1 MSSADGAL
9 RVPWLAARQALVALL
24 VLATTALGG
33 WAMFDI
39 LNVDGITALQGIVLG
54 LFVIIFGW
62 ITVAFWTAIIGFLLQ
77 LTRRDPLT
85 LARLDPPATAT
96 DPGEHRTA
104 LVMPIH
110 NEDPERVA
118 GGLESTCRSLLDHP
132 HAQGFEVFVL
142 SDTRDDAIAR
152 REQAAIARL
161 QRRLAPDLAVHYRR
175 REDNRGRKAGN
186 LADFCRRWGH
196 RYDYLVVLD
205 ADSLMG
211 GETLVSLVGM
221 MQAHP
226 GIGLIQTVP
235 IPVGASSVF
244 GRFTQFAAALHSPL
258 LATGHCFWQGDAAN
272 FWGHNA
278 ILRTRAYMAC
288 CGLPMLPGTPP
299 LGGEILSHDFVEAAL
314 MRRAGWR
321 VHLEVRLG
329 ESHEEVPSHLLAFA
343 KRDRRWIQGNLQHL
357 RLLTARGLHPMN
369 RLHFLSGALA
379 YLSSLLWGLMLVVST
394 VDAIGRAQGRHD
406 FFRSGYQLF
415 PDWPI
420 ATSDLIMPLLL
431 STGVILLLPKV
442 LGFLLALIQ
451 RPGAFGGH
459 ARLLASTLLEIAFAI
474 LIAPLMMLLH
484 SGFIL
489 SVLGGHE
496 VRWDAQDREGRSV
509 PWGEAFRH
517 TWLASLIGAGWAA
530 STYLLAPMF
539 FWWLSPV
546 WGGLLLAA
554 PLVRVT
560 SSPTLGRWLARAGL
574 LRVPAEV
581 MPTAVLRRWATAPP
595 SPPGAHPTPPPPQS
609 PGEMPLQSFVAW
621 PPVKGPGPG
630 AGAPASPRSTAP
642 PAVRRDWLGDGAE
655 GLASGERHAHHCDEP
670 HGTERTAP

>member
-1 MSSADGAL
+1 MSSADGSL
-9 RVPWLAARQALVALL
+9 RAPWLAARQALVALL

-39 LNVDGITALQGIVLG
+39 LNVDGITVLQGIVLG

-62 ITVAFWTAIIGFLLQ
+62 ITVALWTAIIGFLLR

-85 LARLDPPATAT
+85 LERLDSPAPTS
-96 DPGEHRTA
+96 DPGEHCTA

-110 NEDPERVA
+110 NEDPERVV
-118 GGLESTCRSLLDHP
+118 GGLESTCRSLLDQP
-132 HAQGFEVFVL
+132 HVRGFEVFVL
-142 SDTRDDAIAR
+142 SDTRDEAIAR
-152 REQAAIARL
+152 REQAAIAGL
-161 QRRLAPDLAVHYRR
+161 QRRLAPELAVHYRR
-175 REDNRGRKAGN
+175 RDDNRGRKAGN

-211 GETLVSLVGM
+211 GETLVSLVAR

-226 GIGLIQTVP
+226 GVGLIQTVP
-235 IPVGASSVF
+235 IPVGACSVF

-258 LATGHCFWQGDAAN
+258 LATGRCFWQGDAAN

-288 CGLPMLPGTPP
+288 CGLPTLSGTPP

-321 VHLEVRLG
+321 VHLDVHLD

-343 KRDRRWIQGNLQHL
+343 RRDRRWIQGNLQHL
-357 RLLTARGLHPMN
+357 RLLGARGLHPMS

-379 YLSSLLWGLMLVVST
+379 YLTSLLWGLMLVVSS
-394 VDAIGRAQGRHD
+394 VDAIGRAQGRHE
-406 FFRSGYQLF
+406 FFRTGDQLF

-420 ATSDLIMPLLL
+420 ATSNLMLPLLI

-442 LGFLLALIQ
+442 LGCLLSVIQ
-451 RPGAFGGH
+451 RPGAFGGR
-459 ARLLASTLLEIAFAI
+459 ARLLASTLLEIALAI
-474 LIAPLMMLLH
+474 LVAPLMMLLH
-484 SGFIL
+484 SRFIL
-489 SVLGGHE
+489 GVLGGHE
-496 VRWDAQDREGRSV
+496 VRWDAQDREGRPV

-517 TWLASLIGAGWAA
+517 TWLATLIGVGWAA
-530 STYLLAPMF
+530 STYLLATMF
-539 FWWLSPV
+539 FWWLAPV
-546 WGGLLLAA
+546 WGGLLIAA

-560 SSPTLGRWLARAGL
+560 SSPTLGRWLTRAGL
-574 LRVPAEV
+574 LRVPAEAT
-581 MPTAVLRRWATAPP
+581 PPPVLRRWALAPP
-595 SPPGAHPTPPPPQS
+595 GPSMASTPVARPAPPPPEA

-621 PPVKGPGPG
+621 PP
-630 AGAPASPRSTAP
+630 ASARPIMAMNHTARSAP
-642 PAVRRDWLGDGAE
+642 PHE
-655 GLASGERHAHHCDEP
+655 
-670 HGTERTAP
+670 